1 MNTEGNQIQLFMS
14 KFYGYIGDFVVRTSE
29 IDSNKRLKI
38 PALIQLLQ
46 EASMQNVLSLKLSVW
61 DLEDEKLSWV
71 LLKKEIKINTLP
83 TVGQPIRIKTYP
95 AGFHRIF
102 AYRDFI
108 VMDEHNNILATAAS
122 VWGLI
127 NTQTRKLM
135 TIPPYEFYNII
146 PDEILEKPN
155 FKLSAKMEAQYSR
168 PTNIVWH
175 NLDWNGHVN
184 NIVLIQSMLDAIP
197 NEYLNSK
204 QLQSLQLQFKSESIL
219 GDDLESN
226 CRITDNEILHQI
238 IRPADNSIIALARS
252 IWIN

>member
-1 MNTEGNQIQLFMS
+1 MS
-14 KFYGYIGDFVVRTSE
+14 KFYGYIGDYVVRSSE

-61 DLEDEKLSWV
+61 DLEEENLSWV
-71 LLKKEIKINTLP
+71 LLKKDLKIYKLP
-83 TVGQPIRIKTYP
+83 TVGQRIKIKTYP

-102 AYRDFI
+102 AYRDF
-108 VMDEHNNILATAAS
+108 VVTDEHNSILATAGS

-135 TIPPYEFYNII
+135 TIPSYEFYDII
-146 PDEILEKPN
+146 PNDILERPN
-155 FKLSAKMEAQYSR
+155 FKLPAKIEAQHSR
-168 PTNIVWH
+168 PSNIVWH

-184 NIVLIQSMLDAIP
+184 NVVLIQSMLDTIP
-197 NEYLNSK
+197 NDYLHTH
-204 QLQSLQLQFKSESIL
+204 QLESLQLQFKCESIL

-226 CRITDNEILHQI
+226 CQINENEILHQI
-238 IRPADNSIIALARS
+238 IRRTDNSIIASARS
-252 IWIN
+252 VWIN